1 MIKKAIRFCQNNYF
15 YFLPIII
22 LIVFI
27 LSIWD
32 NNFYIGGDF
41 IFPLKPQDNLLRSLY
56 LWEEQN
62 NGFSFFKYMLL
73 FWQLPFFF
81 LKTLGVPAYL
91 GVKIFTVCFYILG
104 FVSCY
109 FLYKTLF
116 KGTKYEENKL
126 ALFAALFFL
135 LNPAAILVLVGTL
148 PLYGFP
154 ICLYF
159 LLKFLETKKT
169 FYILPFSFFVNISF
183 FPDLPQAKLLITFC
197 MATFFLV
204 LAYGYIQK
212 ISVTKLFQ
220 RLFLLSILTFL
231 LNAFVFLPFVSDTL
245 GAKGIYGQY
254 SKEVTVYDGN
264 ADLYSAALPFT
275 MRFFNSNLI
284 DKESNL
290 GQFLSN
296 PIFVVWTFSLWLF
309 ALLTTIFIKDKK
321 AKTIIFFL
329 LVPLVIFI
337 FIAKG
342 PNPPFGEVYR
352 LMLTKIPVFKLFRT
366 TSTVIIA
373 GVVFYSF
380 FLTICAYYLSQKWK
394 YGFIGLLIVNLLIF
408 HPIYLGYKLENSFG
422 GGSQQKGISLPN
434 EYFQLG
440 DELDGLK
447 DDNKVLSLP
456 LNDGY
461 VLKNWFYSGQSILSW
476 LTKKPLIHTSGV
488 NLPSSPESFSPQE
501 ACLFSSL
508 YNIGYVV
515 EEKDTAGQEK
525 VRELP
530 FLGENLINNNY
541 FNLTKVE
548 PSCQTPPIYIPKQL
562 VYFQGNKNNLFL
574 AASKLSR
581 KQEVMVYQE
590 GDDQDKNTQF
600 LKDANSVIIE
610 SSSRN
615 AAFDM
620 KGRNYYRLF
629 LGQEN
634 YLGEVFYPYVRINPG
649 SFFYKIVLLKEQK
662 EEEIN
667 VKNKKKLFDKE
678 LFYATKRISEI
689 TKWGVQNQWW
699 QDNLKRY
706 GQKINKAIEL
716 SGDFGNQR
724 DNLELVVEYL
734 DRHQEKIEKLSQT
747 TAFWNKEK
755 LSSWREAFRILKE
768 KTDKALPPLQF
779 SQLEYEIKTPVF
791 GQYEASLNL
800 DNNQSFFLS
809 QGKKE
814 FFLNNSS
821 LGEINK
827 QDLGTFTLEPKTNV
841 FKVNL
846 GQAVNL
852 VDPKKWQFYNTNYLI
867 SNKLNS
873 LLFENLNENLN
884 LPKEISISLQEI
896 NDWQPNQLYLLKI
909 NFKKL
914 KEDSKLNLLVKERK
928 NLFDR
933 LAGDWLATDSVLL
946 RDQLDKIENYQV
958 LLRADRESLGAF
970 IYLYS
975 QDGKVLVD
983 NIELT
988 KVYLPKLVLA
998 SKIKKEDLSGGLILG
1013 STKISPVKYK
1023 ISLLKT
1029 NEPFYLI
1036 LSQSYDQGWKIYDGQ
1051 KSLADKNHYLVNG
1064 YANAWYLESSD
1075 QERELTIEYQ
1085 PQKWFVRGI
1094 IVSLVAFL
1102 VISLLSLLQLIQRRK
1117 K

>member
-1 MIKKAIRFCQNNYF
+1 MIKKAIKFCQKNYF
-15 YFLPIII
+15 YFFPVII

-32 NNFYIGGDF
+32 KNFYLGGDF

-81 LKTLGVPAYL
+81 LNLLGVPTYL
-91 GVKIFTVCFYILG
+91 GVKIFIVCFYILG
-104 FVSCY
+104 FICCY

-135 LNPAAILVLVGTL
+135 LNPSAILVLVGTL

-154 ICLYF
+154 ICLFF

-169 FYILPFSFFVNISF
+169 SYLLLFSFFINISF

-197 MATFFLV
+197 LATFFLV
-204 LAYGYIQK
+204 LTYGYIQK
-212 ISVTKLFQ
+212 ISVIKLFQ
-220 RLFLLSILTFL
+220 RLFLLSILTLL
-231 LNAFVFLPFVSDTL
+231 LNAFVFLPFVNDTL

-284 DKESNL
+284 DKESSL
-290 GQFLSN
+290 GKFLSS
-296 PIFVVWTFSLWLF
+296 PIFIIWSFSLWLF

-321 AKTIIFFL
+321 AKTILFFL
-329 LVPLVIFI
+329 LVPLVLFI

-352 LMLTKIPVFKLFRT
+352 LMLAKIPVFKLFRT

-373 GVVFYSF
+373 GAIFYSF
-380 FLTICAYYLSQKWK
+380 WLTLCVYYFSQKWK
-394 YGFIGLLIVNLLIF
+394 YGFIGLLIINLLIF

-422 GGSQQKGISLPN
+422 GGSWQKGVSLPN

-440 DELDGLK
+440 DRLDSLE
-447 DDNKVLSLP
+447 DNNKVLSLP

-461 VLKNWFYSGQSILSW
+461 VSKNWFYSGQSILSW

-488 NLPSSPESFSPQE
+488 NLPSNPENFSSQE

-508 YNIGYVV
+508 YNVGYVV
-515 EEKDTAGQEK
+515 EEKDAAGQEK
-525 VRELP
+525 IRELP
-530 FLGENLINNNY
+530 FPGENLINNNY
-541 FNLTKVE
+541 FNLTKIE
-548 PSCQTPPIYIPKQL
+548 PACQAPQIYIPKQL
-562 VYFQGNKNNLFL
+562 IYFQGNKNNLFL
-574 AASKLSR
+574 AASKLNR
-581 KQEVMVYQE
+581 KQEIIVYQE
-590 GDDQDKNTQF
+590 GNDQNKNTQF

-610 SSSRN
+610 SSPKN
-615 AAFDM
+615 AAFDVN
-620 KGRNYYRLF
+620 GRNYYRLF

-634 YLGEVFYPYVRINPG
+634 YLGEIFYPYVRINPG
-649 SFFYKIVLLKEQK
+649 SFLYKIVLLKEQK
-662 EEEIN
+662 EEELN
-667 VKNKKKLFDKE
+667 VKDQKKLFAKE

-699 QDNLKRY
+699 QENLKRY

-724 DNLELVVEYL
+724 DNLELVIEYL

-755 LSSWREAFRILKE
+755 LSSWREVFKSLKE
-768 KTDKALPPLQF
+768 KTKNVLPTLQF

-791 GQYEASLNL
+791 GQYEASFIFN
-800 DNNQSFFLS
+800 DNQSFFPS
-809 QGKKE
+809 QEKKKL
-814 FFLNNSS
+814 FLNNSF
-821 LGEINK
+821 LREIDN
-827 QDLGTFTLEPKTNV
+827 QDLGNFTLEPKTNV
-841 FKVNL
+841 FKINL
-846 GQAVNL
+846 GQPVNL
-852 VDPKKWQFYNTNYLI
+852 IDPQKWQFYNTNYAI

-896 NDWQPNQLYLLKI
+896 SDWQPNQLYLLKI

-914 KEDSKLNLLVKERK
+914 KEDSKLNLLVKERR
-928 NLFDR
+928 NTFDR
-933 LAGDWLATDSVLL
+933 LAGDWLPTDSVLL

-983 NIELT
+983 SIELT
-988 KVYLPKLVLA
+988 KVYLPKLLLA
-998 SKIKKEDLSGGLILG
+998 AKIKNEDLSEGVILE
-1013 STKISPVKYK
+1013 STKLSPVKYK
-1023 ISLLKT
+1023 VSLSKT
-1029 NEPFYLI
+1029 SEPFYLI
-1036 LSQSYDQGWKIYDGQ
+1036 FSQNYDQGWKIYDGQ

-1064 YANAWYLESSD
+1064 YANAWYLESSNE
-1075 QERELTIEYQ
+1075 ERELTVEYQ

-1094 IVSLVAFL
+1094 IVSFVSFL
-1102 VISLLSLLQLIQRRK
+1102 VISLISLRPLIKRRK